1 MPPNGGEVCLTSDTV
16 TTWTLIPC
24 EECKAIY
31 RELQEAAEEARNNQS
46 DQNATPHQLADCLQ
60 QLNEDDCAQMRATS
74 SLWKP
79 WRRLMEQRT
88 LTGHSVSVLAV
99 PPTAI

>member
-1 MPPNGGEVCLTSDTV
+1 MDSHS
-16 TTWTLIPC
+16 C

-31 RELQEAAEEARNNQS
+31 LELRDAAEEARRNQS
-46 DQNATPHQLADCLQ
+46 DPNATPHQLADWLQ

-79 WRRLMEQRT
+79 WRRMMAHGT
-88 LTGHSVSVLAV
+88 LTGHFPETIA
-99 PPTAI
+99 